1 MAVLAQ
7 HSGAPRDRTIA
18 PMNPL
23 LGWALAA
30 LMVGAAGLVYGWQGV
45 AVALTVLVF
54 WLLLQFNRAM
64 RVMKNAGNAPVG
76 HIDSAVMVNAQLREG
91 MQMLQVVT
99 LTRSLGR
106 RVVDSPEV
114 WAWADAGACEVQV
127 RFEHGRCKRWVLT
140 RPGDAAE

>member
-1 MAVLAQ
+1 MGTGLEKSTCCQPEAVSPVKVAVANLVPALVQRLATWV
-7 HSGAPRDRTIA
+7 PV
-18 PMNPL
+18 L
-23 LGWALAA
+23 
-30 LMVGAAGLVYGWQGV
+30 

-106 RVVDSPEV
+106 RVGDSPEV